1 MPMIPTEDE
10 SATIKPILLDVA
22 SLSEDMLPAWLMN
35 NPALL
40 DLIASKTNTWALSLI
55 QEWEEVVKPDPTQR
69 QRFDELMAHIINLQA
84 VYFHLGGSGCIT
96 DFATGQE
103 CKKEWTPVP
112 LCWSCVGGEGKP
124 QLPEDFLSGPDF
136 AAILSTLE
144 KIQGTADIL
153 LDVIDPCL
161 HGSLT
166 PLPEAT
172 KSLLGFSHVCEDC
185 ERWLKVEDGINTAT
199 PPEAEHDLKWSTKT
213 GIAPFTSC
221 SRSGCEADI
230 VHVHISS
237 VGHCRREVAYGLLG
251 YEESNPGRPH
261 WKRAAELSSHSEGIM
276 VNALMERGFMIA
288 DAVDDQVDV
297 HFFSEATG
305 ILYIGHPD
313 GDIVG
318 RNEEVWP
325 SPANLELKCP
335 RDQYFMAIKD
345 QGVQNVRPAY
355 YAQMHGYMTA
365 KGQDKSYLAIM
376 SRDQGL
382 MSIETI
388 DYDPAYWATMD
399 KRWGDV
405 RSDIV
410 SEVLPKPD
418 HSGSGYEC
426 LVCSFHD
433 LCPAW
438 IAAKGEKS

>member
-1 MPMIPTEDE
+1 MPMIPTEDDK
-10 SATIKPILLDVA
+10 TIKPIILDVVKDA
-22 SLSEDMLPAWLMN
+22 NEDISPLLLK

-40 DLIASKTNTWALSLI
+40 DLIAARMNTWGHSLI
-55 QEWEEVVKPDPTQR
+55 KEWEEVVTPDPTQR
-69 QRFDELMAHIINLQA
+69 GKFDELLAHIINLQA
-84 VYFHLGGSGCIT
+84 VFYHLGGSGCIT
-96 DFATGQE
+96 YYATGQE
-103 CKKEWTPVP
+103 CSGHWTPVP
-112 LCWSCVGGEGKP
+112 LCWSCVGGSDKP
-124 QLPEDFLSGPDF
+124 QLSEDFLCGPDF
-136 AAILSTLE
+136 AAILSQLE
-144 KIQGTADIL
+144 KVHDTADIL
-153 LDVIDPCL
+153 LDVVDPCL
-161 HGSLT
+161 HGSMT

-172 KSLLGFSHVCEDC
+172 TSLLGFSHVCDDC
-185 ERWLKVEDGINTAT
+185 ERWLKVEDHDALV
-199 PPEAEHDLKWSTKT
+199 PQPEV
-213 GIAPFTSC
+213 APFTSC
-221 SRSGCEADI
+221 SRSGCTADI

-251 YEESNPGRPH
+251 YEESNPGKPH

-276 VNALMERGFMIA
+276 VDALMERGFMVA

-405 RSDIV
+405 RSDIA
-410 SEVLPKPD
+410 SGVLPKPD